1 MTSSYILMTVK
12 VKLFAIYQEIYQTS
26 ELSLDIP
33 ENTRVGDILQKM
45 ISEKSEL
52 QPWQSITRFA
62 VNLQFVSPDYI
73 LEQGDEIAFI
83 PPVSGG

>member
-1 MTSSYILMTVK
+1 MTVK